1 MLPSQGASTE
11 SKAPA
16 RGGPLHVLDAA
27 AYSWA
32 GFRRLTKETAA
43 RLELA
48 FALITAGHCV
58 MIVASWWQWAVL
70 TCLHMQAKR

>member
-11 SKAPA
+11 SKASA
-16 RGGPLHVLDAA
+16 RDSLRHVLDTA
-27 AYSWA
+27 AYFWP